1 MNPPSTSP
9 HACDF
14 NSTLSTSWWDCSS
27 MHSRQMVKT
36 ITNVQTIHH
45 ILPIYVIIIIG
56 KKANTLHLDLHLIYI
71 FINASMAIEFST
83 TCSYIICISIHEK
96 FFNFPLPTKTWTI
109 SISSFVSQIQHL
121 VCGCNARYSMVNP
134 KILSYMHL
142 NAIQLFGLTLFF
154 TYYFNTCKYHSK
166 G

>member
-1 MNPPSTSP
+1 MNPPSTSS
-9 HACDF
+9 HACDL
-14 NSTLSTSWWDCSS
+14 NSIISISWWDCSS
-27 MHSRQMVKT
+27 MHSLQMVKT
-36 ITNVQTIHH
+36 IANVETIHH

-56 KKANTLHLDLHLIYI
+56 KKANTLHLDLHYKKKL
-71 FINASMAIEFST
+71 INASMAIEFST
-83 TCSYIICISIHEK
+83 TRSYIVCISIHEK

-121 VCGCNARYSMVNP
+121 VCGYNARYSILNP

-154 TYYFNTCKYHSK
+154 AYYFNTCKYHSK